1 MVRRHSAALYA
12 GSLLSVAALV
22 SPLSRLAD
30 GRLSLRMLDEML
42 VLAVVIPLLAYGVSP
57 LLSGRAASW
66 MHPVLGIIALNVVL
80 FGSQLPAV
88 VDLTSSDL
96 VFREAAQAAFMLGA
110 FLFWWPV
117 VRPAGLSAIAKIGYL
132 MVAGVPPTIPGIT
145 LALSHH
151 LFYHAYRSI
160 EDQQV
165 AGLLLFGTAKF
176 ALVAG
181 TFVLLWRLLT
191 PQPEPPDRDGGQSS
205 TGDLPP
211 SAPAWLQL
219 LDEDLPAE
227 PARPRI
233 AVPAARSRQT
243 QSAPQRDTV
252 RPIGASRSCRQEIP
266 GVSDVGN

>member
-1 MVRRHSAALYA
+1 MARRHRAALYA
-12 GSLLSVAALV
+12 GSLLSLAALLA
-22 SPLSRLAD
+22 PLSQLAN
-30 GRLSLRMLDEML
+30 GSLSLRMLEEML

-66 MHPVLGIIALNVVL
+66 IHPLAGILALNLVL
-80 FGSQLPAV
+80 FGSQLPAL
-88 VDLTSSDL
+88 VDLSSKDPL
-96 VFREAAQAAFMLGA
+96 FREVAQAVFMAGA

-117 VRPAGLSAIAKIGYL
+117 VRPDGLTAIAKIGYL

-176 ALVAG
+176 ALVTG

-191 PQPEPPDRDGGQSS
+191 PQPDPPDRGDRHSPA
-205 TGDLPP
+205 GDLPP
-211 SAPAWLQL
+211 AAPAWLRR
-219 LDEDLPAE
+219 LDEELPAE
-227 PARPRI
+227 AERPRLP
-233 AVPAARSRQT
+233 VLTRR
-243 QSAPQRDTV
+243 
-252 RPIGASRSCRQEIP
+252 
-266 GVSDVGN
+266 

>member
-1 MVRRHSAALYA
+1 MARRHRAALYV
-12 GSLLSVAALV
+12 GSLLSVAALL
-22 SPLSRLAD
+22 SPLSQVAD
-30 GRLSLRMLDEML
+30 GRLSVHMLEEML
-42 VLAVVIPLLAYGVSP
+42 ALAVVIPLLAYGVSP
-57 LLSGRAASW
+57 LLSGRAARW
-66 MHPVLGIIALNVVL
+66 MHPVAGILALNVVL

-88 VDLTSSDL
+88 VDLASKDPG
-96 VFREAAQAAFMLGA
+96 FREAVQSVFMIGA

-117 VRPAGLSAIAKIGYL
+117 VRRDGLSPIAKIGYL

-191 PQPEPPDRDGGQSS
+191 PQPEPPDRDDGQSP

-211 SAPAWLQL
+211 SAPAWLWR
-219 LDEDLPAE
+219 LDEELPVEADTLR
-227 PARPRI
+227 RP
-233 AVPAARSRQT
+233 VPAGR
-243 QSAPQRDTV
+243 
-252 RPIGASRSCRQEIP
+252 
-266 GVSDVGN
+266 

>member
-1 MVRRHSAALYA
+1 MARRHRAALYA
-12 GSLLSVAALV
+12 GSLLSLAALLA
-22 SPLSRLAD
+22 PLSQLAN
-30 GRLSLRMLDEML
+30 GSLSLRMLEEML

-66 MHPVLGIIALNVVL
+66 IHPLAGILALNLVL
-80 FGSQLPAV
+80 FGSQLPAL
-88 VDLTSSDL
+88 VDLSSKDPL
-96 VFREAAQAAFMLGA
+96 FREVAQAVFMAGA

-117 VRPAGLSAIAKIGYL
+117 VRPDGLTAIAKIGYL
-132 MVAGVPPTIPGIT
+132 LVAGVPPTIPGIT

-191 PQPEPPDRDGGQSS
+191 PQPDPPDRGDRHPPA
-205 TGDLPP
+205 GDLPP
-211 SAPAWLQL
+211 AAPAWLRR
-219 LDEDLPAE
+219 LDEELPAE
-227 PARPRI
+227 AGRPRLP
-233 AVPAARSRQT
+233 VLTRR
-243 QSAPQRDTV
+243 
-252 RPIGASRSCRQEIP
+252 
-266 GVSDVGN
+266 

>member
-1 MVRRHSAALYA
+1 MARRQRAALYA
-12 GSLLSVAALV
+12 GSLLSAAALFL
-22 SPLSRLAD
+22 PLTPVTD
-30 GRLSLRMLDEML
+30 GRLSLHMLGEML
-42 VLAVVIPLLAYGVSP
+42 VLAIVIPLLAYGVSP
-57 LLSGRAASW
+57 LLLRGRAAAW
-66 MHPVLGIIALNVVL
+66 LHPVAGIIALNLVL

-88 VDLTSSDL
+88 VDLASKDP
-96 VFREAAQAAFMLGA
+96 VFREEAQAVFMAGA

-117 VRPAGLSAIAKIGYL
+117 VRRGGLSPIAKIGYL

-160 EDQQV
+160 EDQQA

-191 PQPEPPDRDGGQSS
+191 PQPDPPDRDDREWS

-211 SAPAWLQL
+211 PAPAWFWRL
-219 LDEDLPAE
+219 EEELPAE
-227 PARPRI
+227 PGRPRPP
-233 AVPAARSRQT
+233 V
-243 QSAPQRDTV
+243 
-252 RPIGASRSCRQEIP
+252 PIGR
-266 GVSDVGN
+266 

>member
-1 MVRRHSAALYA
+1 MARRHRAALYA
-12 GSLLSVAALV
+12 GSLLSVAALTA
-22 SPLSRLAD
+22 PLTQLAY
-30 GRLSLRMLDEML
+30 GRLSLRMLEEML

-57 LLSGRAASW
+57 LLSGRAPSW
-66 MHPVLGIIALNVVL
+66 IHPLAGIVALNLVL

-88 VDLTSSDL
+88 VDLSSKDL
-96 VFREAAQAAFMLGA
+96 VFREAAQAVFLVGA

-117 VRPAGLSAIAKIGYL
+117 VRPDGLTAIAKIGYL

-176 ALVAG
+176 ALVTG

-191 PQPEPPDRDGGQSS
+191 PQPDPPDRGNRHSPA
-205 TGDLPP
+205 GDLPP
-211 SAPAWLQL
+211 AAPAWLWR
-219 LDEDLPAE
+219 LDEELPAE
-227 PARPRI
+227 AGRPRLP
-233 AVPAARSRQT
+233 VS
-243 QSAPQRDTV
+243 
-252 RPIGASRSCRQEIP
+252 IGR
-266 GVSDVGN
+266 

>member
-1 MVRRHSAALYA
+1 MRATRRLPPLSQNRVMARRHRAALYA
-12 GSLLSVAALV
+12 GSLLSCAALL
-22 SPLSRLAD
+22 SPLSHVAD
-30 GRLSLRMLDEML
+30 GRLSVHMLEEML

-57 LLSGRAASW
+57 MLSGRAASW
-66 MHPVLGIIALNVVL
+66 LHPVVGMLALNVVL

-88 VDLTSSDL
+88 VDFASRNV
-96 VFREAAQAAFMLGA
+96 VFREAAQAVFLMGA

-117 VRPAGLSAIAKIGYL
+117 VRHDGLSPIAKIGYL

-151 LFYHAYRSI
+151 LFYHAYRSL

-191 PQPEPPDRDGGQSS
+191 PQPEPPDRDDWQSS
-205 TGDLPP
+205 MGDLPP
-211 SAPAWLQL
+211 SAPAWLWR
-219 LDEDLPAE
+219 LDEELPTEAG
-227 PARPRI
+227 RPRLP
-233 AVPAARSRQT
+233 V
-243 QSAPQRDTV
+243 
-252 RPIGASRSCRQEIP
+252 GAGR
-266 GVSDVGN
+266 